1 MTAKRKKKKAEEL
14 EQVEQVEE
22 IQETEQVDQV
32 QEAEELEPVEE
43 PEVEIEV
50 EKPEPVEV
58 VAEKILIGYKVAP
71 GKGVTTRSGMVT
83 GKSKR
88 ILQPKDFGQGADC
101 IEKLIELEALVA
113 VYEDKK

>member
-22 IQETEQVDQV
+22 IQETEQVEQV
-32 QEAEELEPVEE
+32 QEPEELEPVED
-43 PEVEIEV
+43 PEVKIEV
-50 EKPEPVEV
+50 EESEPVEV
-58 VAEKILIGYKVAP
+58 EKVLIGYKVAP

-101 IEKLIELEALVA
+101 IEKLIELEALIP
-113 VYEDKK
+113 VYEDVK